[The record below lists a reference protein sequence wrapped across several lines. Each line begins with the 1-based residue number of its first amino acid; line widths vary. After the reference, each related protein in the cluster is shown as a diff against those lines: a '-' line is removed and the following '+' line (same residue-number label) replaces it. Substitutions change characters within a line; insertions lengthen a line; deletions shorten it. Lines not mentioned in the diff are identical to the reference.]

1 MAFIHPINIDSA
13 YFTCS
18 CKIKRHFQLV
28 KHSMDDYAPLWNLY
42 KAVGICYW
50 YFDFYL
56 STSNIYLFFVAAF
69 WFWFLVVG

>member
-28 KHSMDDYAPLWNLY
+28 KHPMDDYAPL
-42 KAVGICYW
+42 
-50 YFDFYL
+50 
-56 STSNIYLFFVAAF
+56 
-69 WFWFLVVG
+69 